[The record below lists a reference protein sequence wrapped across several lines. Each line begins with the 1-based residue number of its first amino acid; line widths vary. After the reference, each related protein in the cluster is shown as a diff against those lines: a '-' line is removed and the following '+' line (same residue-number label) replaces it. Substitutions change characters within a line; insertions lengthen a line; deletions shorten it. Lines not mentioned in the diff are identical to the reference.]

1 MAASSKNL
9 HDILQRYGDGVGLEN
24 VWSSYM
30 LVLMCHEFI
39 NKGQTDKGARKPQV
53 SQKQSDNKNTRINGN
68 FKDDSVS

>member
-1 MAASSKNL
+1 MHFKRLTKDITKKTFNSNMAASSKNL

-53 SQKQSDNKNTRINGN
+53 SQK
-68 FKDDSVS
+68 